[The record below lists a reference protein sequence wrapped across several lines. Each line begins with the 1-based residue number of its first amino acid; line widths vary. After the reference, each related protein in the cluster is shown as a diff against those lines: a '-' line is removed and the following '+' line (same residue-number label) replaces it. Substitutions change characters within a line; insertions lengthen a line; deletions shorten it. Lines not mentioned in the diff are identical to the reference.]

1 MKPELRHLIDGPHFH
16 RAVMR
21 QMVGL
26 LPPDDAGLDSLLAE
40 IIAADDIMA
49 FMAVTSSTGKILVT
63 GSKRSNENC
72 QASPQILGFQFS
84 AFQRF

>member
-40 IIAADDIMA
+40 IIAADDIIA
-49 FMAVTSSTGKILVT
+49 FMVSDS
-63 GSKRSNENC
+63 
-72 QASPQILGFQFS
+72 
-84 AFQRF
+84 